1 MSNMPE
7 RIELT
12 TDPDRH
18 AKLRRK
24 LEEYAQRMTL
34 QHGPSTMLDLTL
46 KHRLLSALLE
56 DGSVD
61 IIAFQARMESE
72 NLFRSDT
79 FKNAVMVIAAYND
92 DMPAALLG
100 GTGLR

>member
-1 MSNMPE
+1 MSTMPE
-7 RIELT
+7 RIELS
-12 TDPDRH
+12 TDPDQQ

-46 KHRLLSALLE
+46 KHRLLSALLK

-61 IIAFQARMESE
+61 IIAFQAQMESE
-72 NLFRSDT
+72 NHFRSEV
-79 FKNAVMVIAAYND
+79 FSNAVMVIAAYND
-92 DMPAALLG
+92 DTVIALRG